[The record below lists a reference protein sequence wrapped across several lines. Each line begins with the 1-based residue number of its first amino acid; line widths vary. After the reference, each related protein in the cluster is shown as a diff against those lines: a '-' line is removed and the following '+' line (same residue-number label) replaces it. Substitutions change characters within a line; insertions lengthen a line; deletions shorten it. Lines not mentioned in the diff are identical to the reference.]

1 MKYSYEYQL
10 VLQWPAVSLR
20 DYDELIELESRIIS
34 EIGTLAEV
42 DGHDMGV
49 GEMNIFIHT
58 DHPKL
63 AFEKIKSLAGT
74 KDFMSGWRS
83 VTPGYTHL
91 AWSVLKL
98 RSIINS
104 SDLCWP
110 RDTPVMHSNYRK
122 SLFVTGEFP

>member
-49 GEMNIFIHT
+49 GEMNISFI
-58 DHPKL
+58 P
-63 AFEKIKSLAGT
+63 IIQS
-74 KDFMSGWRS
+74 
-83 VTPGYTHL
+83 
-91 AWSVLKL
+91 L
-98 RSIINS
+98 RSKKSNRWLEQKT
-104 SDLCWP
+104 LCRGGGALHRAIPTWP
-110 RDTPVMHSNYRK
+110 GA
-122 SLFVTGEFP
+122 F

>member
-10 VLQWPAVSLR
+10 VLQWLAVSLR

-74 KDFMSGWRS
+74 KDFMSGLKAGYRRFAEERY
-83 VTPGYTHL
+83 TGLYPPGL
-91 AWSVLKL
+91 ERFEVA
-98 RSIINS
+98 
-104 SDLCWP
+104 
-110 RDTPVMHSNYRK
+110 
-122 SLFVTGEFP
+122 